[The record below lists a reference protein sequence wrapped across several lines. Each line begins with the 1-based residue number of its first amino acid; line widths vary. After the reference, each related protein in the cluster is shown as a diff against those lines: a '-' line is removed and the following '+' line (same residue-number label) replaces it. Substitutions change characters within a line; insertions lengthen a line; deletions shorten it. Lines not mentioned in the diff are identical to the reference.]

1 MTGRTLARFCGTLLA
16 ATWVLEAIALY
27 IFHSVEAPGIK
38 PWLVVGM
45 FLPSVWT
52 AAFLILH
59 PALRKTVMWKI
70 GNPWF
75 WPLGIL
81 VQIASTFVVVFAVLG
96 FGWGYSGW
104 FHFSSSEVT
113 INGGPWLL
121 RIGRQSW
128 LLFIANVLITGIAYS
143 ALNGIV
149 AVGEEF
155 CWRGFLQNQLIERFG
170 MTKGVTALGLF
181 WAAWHLPIIL
191 AGYNYPD
198 HPVLGAFLIF
208 PLLLVSTSF
217 FLAWLTLR
225 SRSFWPAVLTHGAVN
240 SIATGVVS
248 NLHLTVPLLRVDLIT
263 LVLAAGVGVICWFLL
278 ACSSNTPVVS
288 PASDTQI

>member
-1 MTGRTLARFCGTLLA
+1 MTGRALARFCGTLLA
-16 ATWVLEAIALY
+16 ATWLLEAIALY
-27 IFHSVEAPGIK
+27 IFHSIEAPGIK
-38 PWLVVGM
+38 LWLAVVM

-52 AAFLILH
+52 AAFLISH
-59 PALRKTVMWKI
+59 PGSRKTVMWRI

-81 VQIASTFVVVFAVLG
+81 LQIASTFAVVFAVLR
-96 FGWGYSGW
+96 FGWGHSGW
-104 FHFSSSEVT
+104 FDFSSSMVT

-121 RIGRQSW
+121 GIGRQAW
-128 LLFIANVLITGIAYS
+128 LLFIANVVVTGIAYS

-149 AVGEEF
+149 TVGEEF

-170 MTKGVTALGLF
+170 MTKGVMALGVF

-191 AGYNYPD
+191 AGYNYPE
-198 HPVLGAFLIF
+198 HPVLGAFVIF

-225 SRSFWPAVLTHGAVN
+225 SRSFWPAVLTHCAAN
-240 SIATGVVS
+240 SIAAGVVS
-248 NLHLTVPLLRVDLIT
+248 NLLLTVPLLRVDLIT
-263 LVLAAGVGVICWFLL
+263 LVLAAGVGIFCWHSLVR
-278 ACSSNTPVVS
+278 APSTTV
-288 PASDTQI
+288 

>member
-1 MTGRTLARFCGTLLA
+1 MTGRALARFCGTLLA
-16 ATWVLEAIALY
+16 ATWLLEAIALY
-27 IFHSVEAPGIK
+27 IFHSIEAPGIK
-38 PWLVVGM
+38 PWLLAVM

-52 AAFLILH
+52 AAFLISH
-59 PALRKTVMWKI
+59 PASRKTVMWKI

-81 VQIASTFVVVFAVLG
+81 LQIASTFSVVFAVLG

-121 RIGRQSW
+121 GIGRQSW
-128 LLFIANVLITGIAYS
+128 LLFTANVLITGIAYS

-149 AVGEEF
+149 TVGEEF

-170 MTKGVTALGLF
+170 MTKGVTVLGLF

-191 AGYNYPD
+191 AGYNYPE
-198 HPVLGAFLIF
+198 HPVLGAFVIF

-248 NLHLTVPLLRVDLIT
+248 NLHLTVPVLRVDLLT
-263 LVLAAGVGVICWFLL
+263 LVLAAGVGVFCWFLL
-278 ACSSNTPVVS
+278 ARSPNTPVVS